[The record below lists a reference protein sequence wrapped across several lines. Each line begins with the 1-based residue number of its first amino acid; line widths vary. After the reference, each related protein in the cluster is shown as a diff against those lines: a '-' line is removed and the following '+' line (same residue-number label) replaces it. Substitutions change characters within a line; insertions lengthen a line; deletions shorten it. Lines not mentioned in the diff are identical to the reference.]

1 MFSVAVTMFM
11 IYWIRG
17 WCVSL
22 YGCKWTQMG
31 DKLREE
37 NNALLKRKNM
47 RNYVEK
53 KKQKRIWESRSSTDF
68 SWQRERVKKNKNN
81 PSFTFFLENA
91 SSVNEISTVYVWHFF
106 CLLDSLQLSWSFL
119 CTKWKSYRVYDNV
132 FYLMYIFENMSLLFI
147 DKH

>member
-1 MFSVAVTMFM
+1 MFSVAVTMSI
-11 IYWIRG
+11 IYCIRG

-53 KKQKRIWESRSSTDF
+53 KKQKRI
-68 SWQRERVKKNKNN
+68 
-81 PSFTFFLENA
+81 
-91 SSVNEISTVYVWHFF
+91 
-106 CLLDSLQLSWSFL
+106 
-119 CTKWKSYRVYDNV
+119 
-132 FYLMYIFENMSLLFI
+132 
-147 DKH
+147 